1 GGSGRDSGRSL
12 ARRRRR
18 AGGGFQRCVS
28 AAIANPW
35 RDAPGAVSER
45 SGPAAARVNRAASS
59 ATSQAK
65 SRRTCAGCGRKAPQ
79 GELIRF
85 VAHEASLTPAAGAP
99 GRGVYTCRRLACFE
113 RARARAAFNRVLR
126 QTVRVD
132 PALARLYTD
141 ADGL

>member
-1 GGSGRDSGRSL
+1 MTRHLRASRSRRTVPALREYTVMAAPSL
-12 ARRRRR
+12 APF
-18 AGGGFQRCVS
+18 GVGT
-28 AAIANPW
+28 
-35 RDAPGAVSER
+35 DR
-45 SGPAAARVNRAASS
+45 SGSVATRVNRAASS

-79 GELIRF
+79 AELIRF

-141 ADGL
+141 ADG